1 MCTLILSLSSL
12 PSQDYHDEYAAL
24 GFEVTDVQTIGTEP
38 TYPPIILTINQ
49 IIGIGVGGGLGLIL
63 ILVLII
69 TITW

>member
-1 MCTLILSLSSL
+1 MCINFVRIIIPPL
-12 PSQDYHDEYAAL
+12 QAHRDEYAAL

-38 TYPPIILTINQ
+38 TSLTILTTNQ